1 MGKQSG
7 GTRNSSKSIVKEQA
21 IFDGNKLIDIGGR
34 KIVLVKINGVSI
46 PFYVSTG
53 KGGKQNVQVGKWY
66 PFFGIDKDGWFNKGT
81 QEEINNFYGSSEL
94 KKIALALDK
103 KYGDIRFEDN
113 IQKINLYD
121 KNEFEDVRK
130 VLNQDVHVITGTYA
144 KYDIAEARFGDKDAF
159 YKRIN
164 GIISRIKNK

>member
-7 GTRNSSKSIVKEQA
+7 GTRNNKKNAIKEEA
-21 IFDGNKLIDIGGR
+21 IFNGKKLIDMDGR
-34 KIVLVKINGVSI
+34 KIVLVQINGVSV
-46 PFYVSTG
+46 PFYISTG
-53 KGGKQNVQVGKWY
+53 KGGKQNVQEGKWY
-66 PFFGIDKDGWFNKGT
+66 PFFGIDKDGWLNKGT
-81 QEEINNFYGSSEL
+81 QEEINNFYGSPEL

-121 KNEFEDVRK
+121 KNEFEAVRK
-130 VLNQDVHVITGTYA
+130 VLNKDVHEITGQYA

-164 GIISRIKNK
+164 NIIERIKKK